1 MAVEA
6 RPMNLLPSHQF
17 IIPNDRDFIKQNQEL
32 ANTHMTPVTDT
43 TTPGIIWPY
52 TAVKPAVTP
61 ETTLNNFATVYDWG
75 KAESGLTSNNFPSTA
90 PTRKRTRSRSFYDE
104 PGGRLLDEEII
115 NSHIQQQ
122 QSEMDRFIAIHREKM
137 RIEME
142 MRKKRESGMLVR
154 AIEERVVKKLKEKEE
169 EIERM
174 GKLNWVL
181 QERVKRLC
189 VENQV
194 WRDLAESNEATVNCL
209 RNNLEQVILMAANK
223 NVGGVAGAKEKEE
236 KAESSCGSTSECG
249 RKEEE
254 EEEAESGGG
263 GGRCRKCGAGESR
276 VLVLPCRHLCLCT
289 MCGSTIHSCPVCN
302 SAINASVHVNFS

>member
-17 IIPNDRDFIKQNQEL
+17 IIPNDRSIISIHIFMYLYLPFHFLFLFQCFPLTHTTLSYFLRDFIKQNQEL

-122 QSEMDRFIAIHREKM
+122 QSEMDRFIAIHVSPRFFF
-137 RIEME
+137 
-142 MRKKRESGMLVR
+142 L
-154 AIEERVVKKLKEKEE
+154 
-169 EIERM
+169 
-174 GKLNWVL
+174 
-181 QERVKRLC
+181 
-189 VENQV
+189 
-194 WRDLAESNEATVNCL
+194 
-209 RNNLEQVILMAANK
+209 
-223 NVGGVAGAKEKEE
+223 
-236 KAESSCGSTSECG
+236 
-249 RKEEE
+249 
-254 EEEAESGGG
+254 
-263 GGRCRKCGAGESR
+263 
-276 VLVLPCRHLCLCT
+276 
-289 MCGSTIHSCPVCN
+289 
-302 SAINASVHVNFS
+302 INF